1 MNTILITLVLMV
13 CGAVIYL
20 LPRLGPGALAAC
32 IFFSLPTF
40 IVLAKT
46 RDESKTFLFRL
57 FTIAVLVR
65 VVVAS
70 IIFLA
75 GLQEFFGGDANT
87 YHLFGQSLNQSWH
100 GDAFHDARYEAF
112 TQSGAGAWG
121 MLYLV
126 AGVYEVLG
134 ANMFSIQLINASVGA
149 STAVVVYNVSQSL
162 FNNSRVSKLAA
173 ILVAFFPSLILWSS
187 QALKDGLIIMA
198 LALCILATL
207 RLMEKITVPYLLVLG
222 VCLAALLSLRFYI
235 FYMMA
240 AAVGGSFIIGMK
252 SADARNFLQRF
263 VAIGAIGLAFTW
275 FGVIRFAATQF
286 EKYGNLQMIQM
297 SRIDQARN
305 AESGFGKDV
314 DVQTTEGALT
324 AIPIGLLYLLFA
336 PFPWQ
341 LASLRQSIALPEM
354 MIWWAAFPL
363 LVLGWWFAL
372 KHRLRQVAPIVLFT
386 TMLTLAYAVFQGNVG
401 TAYRQRS
408 QLLVFYFI
416 FVAVGAV
423 IMKEKQED
431 KRRAARIAKQELA
444 ELQAAR
450 LLARRKGNVQNPPTA
465 ESNPV

>member
-1 MNTILITLVLMV
+1 MNTLLMILALAI
-13 CGAVIYL
+13 CGAVLYVV
-20 LPRLGPGALAAC
+20 PGPGPGAMAFC
-32 IFFSLPTF
+32 ILFSLPTLF
-40 IVLAKT
+40 VLGKAG
-46 RDESKTFLFRL
+46 DEKTFLLRL
-57 FTIAVLVR
+57 FLLALLVR
-65 VVVAS
+65 IIVAT

-100 GDAFHDARYEAF
+100 GDDFHSARYQVF
-112 TQSGAGAWG
+112 IQSGAGAWG

-126 AGVYEVLG
+126 AVVYEVLG
-134 ANMFSIQLINASVGA
+134 SNMYAIQLINASVGA
-149 STAVVVYNVSQSL
+149 STAIAIYYVANSL
-162 FNNSRVSKLAA
+162 FQNTRVSRLAA

-187 QALKDGLIIMA
+187 QALKDGLIIMT
-198 LALCILATL
+198 LVLSILATL
-207 RLMEKITVPYLLVLG
+207 RLMERITMRYVVLLAC
-222 VCLAALLSLRFYI
+222 CLAALLSLRFYI

-240 AAVGGSFIIGMK
+240 AAVVGSFVIGMK
-252 SADARNFLQRF
+252 SQSAQSFMHRF
-263 VAIGAIGLAFTW
+263 VAIAVIGMAFTW
-275 FGVIRFAATQF
+275 FGVIRLAATQF

-324 AIPIGLLYLLFA
+324 AIPIGLVYLLFA

-354 MIWWAAFPL
+354 VIWWTAFPL
-363 LVLGWWFAL
+363 LVLGLWYAV
-372 KHRLRQVAPIVLFT
+372 KHRLRHVAPIVLFT
-386 TMLTLAYAVFQGNVG
+386 TMLTLAYSVFQGNVG

-423 IMKEKQED
+423 ILKEKAED
-431 KRRAARIAKQELA
+431 KRRQQELAKQETA
-444 ELQAAR
+444 ELLAAR
-450 LLARRKGNVQNPPTA
+450 VLARRKGGGVQGSQTA
-465 ESNPV
+465 